1 MLQQPQESENSV
13 LRSPNDMA
21 DNFGTALFA
30 RVLLWGHGVYV
41 NRDNR
46 YLPSDYQNT
55 VENTQ
60 KSKIFALTNASNL
73 PSIKEIQ
80 KMLRKSI
87 TSLSPKQYALLQTI
101 MMDLWATQTFA
112 EPLTSHERKSKKNQ
126 QTNIDDDEES
136 DNDSTNNS
144 SNDEDKSTTAINKK
158 GSCTKTNYNYFQQM
172 SQSTGE
178 QDNTNMTTP
187 NVQKN
192 NFNIELLSSTSSAI
206 STGKPNTTTP
216 EQPFLSSSS
225 SSSSSS
231 SATFSSAS
239 SNSSSSSKHS
249 IISKEHAEQLDTA
262 DCLSKL
268 PQKRLTVGT
277 KEQMSSKR
285 SKGNA

>member
-1 MLQQPQESENSV
+1 MQLQIPKHPMDTMKSTYWDLCRGNISRIANLIDYHLTFLQRHLLSSDLNIWMACVRSTRRFVIVNPLYRTSMLQQPQESENSV

-112 EPLTSHERKSKKNQ
+112 EPLTSHERKSKRNLE
-126 QTNIDDDEES
+126 TNIDDDEES

-144 SNDEDKSTTAINKK
+144 SNDEEKSHTTSNRKV
-158 GSCTKTNYNYFQQM
+158 SSNKTNYNYFQQM

-192 NFNIELLSSTSSAI
+192 N
-206 STGKPNTTTP
+206 
-216 EQPFLSSSS
+216 
-225 SSSSSS
+225 
-231 SATFSSAS
+231 
-239 SNSSSSSKHS
+239 
-249 IISKEHAEQLDTA
+249 
-262 DCLSKL
+262 
-268 PQKRLTVGT
+268 
-277 KEQMSSKR
+277 
-285 SKGNA
+285 